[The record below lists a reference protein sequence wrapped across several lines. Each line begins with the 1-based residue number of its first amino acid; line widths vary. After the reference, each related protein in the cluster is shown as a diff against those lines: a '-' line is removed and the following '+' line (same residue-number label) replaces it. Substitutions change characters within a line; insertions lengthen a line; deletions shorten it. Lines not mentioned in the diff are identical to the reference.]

1 MTGRFLPPLAMA
13 CIALTSCAP
22 EHGGDTS
29 AGSKARADRA
39 FAACPTAGL
48 SEAMLV
54 QGRPIEETPAGTC
67 VVKAADAGST
77 QAALFLGDFYRAAT
91 THPNRAW
98 DRIDTFGRETHWY
111 REAARRGSE
120 RGQYLVASE
129 GDRHPYMPLHDNLLD
144 WYIQAARQGNDQA
157 ALAIARA
164 YKLGRIKPAELHD
177 FRTWLA
183 RNARPGTVQAN
194 VAATL
199 EEDHAPII
207 N

>member
-1 MTGRFLPPLAMA
+1 MTGRFLAPLAMA
-13 CIALTSCAP
+13 CAALASCTSQ
-22 EHGGDTS
+22 HGDDLA
-29 AGSKARADRA
+29 AGRTAQAERA
-39 FAACPTAGL
+39 FAACSTAGL
-48 SEAMLV
+48 SETVLA
-54 QGRPIEETPAGTC
+54 QGRPVEDTPAGAC
-67 VVKAADAGST
+67 AVKAADAGSIE
-77 QAALFLGDFYRAAT
+77 AALFLGDFYRAAS
-91 THPNRAW
+91 THPNPAW

-111 REAARRGSE
+111 REAAKRGSE
-120 RGQYLVASE
+120 RGQFLVASE
-129 GDRHPYMPLHDNLLD
+129 GDRYPSMPLHDNLLD

-183 RNARPGTVQAN
+183 QNARPGTVQAN
-194 VAATL
+194 VAAVL